1 MPITKESTSPK
12 KESLEKVEKLEL
24 ETLQRLEKSLIR
36 VNQRL
41 DRAMSLRFRLLNGI
55 VQGFGVVLGGTIIAY
70 VVITILVETL
80 RQINYIPIINMI
92 FDSEYFSI
100 FVERLGSLQTQ
111 LE

>member
-1 MPITKESTSPK
+1 MPTMKEHSVSN
-12 KESLEKVEKLEL
+12 KESLEKIEKLEL
-24 ETLQRLEKSLIR
+24 ETLQRLEKSLKQ
-36 VNQRL
+36 VNKRL
-41 DRAMSLRFRLLNGI
+41 DKAMSLRFRLLNGI

-70 VVITILVETL
+70 VVITILIETL

-100 FVERLGSLQTQ
+100 FVDRLGSLQTQ